1 MSDGTVTLASVA
13 LAPGFADP
21 VFDAQRTFRTV
32 MAAMAR
38 PGRIEALASELAPPA
53 PMTPA
58 LAALALT
65 LADQDTPVWLDQPL
79 AASPDIAAF
88 LRFHA
93 GAPIVAD
100 PAEAAFALVS
110 DSRAMPPFDAFA
122 QGSDAYPD
130 RSATLLVQVERFAG
144 PPLTLAGPGL
154 EGTADFAASPL
165 PADFAERLT
174 ANQAMFPRGV
184 DLVLC
189 TADRIMALPRSVRLV
204 EAA

>member
-1 MSDGTVTLASVA
+1 MTGGTVSLATVA

-21 VFDAQRTFRTV
+21 VFDAQRAFRSV

-38 PGRIEALASELAPPA
+38 PGRIEPLASELAPPA

-65 LADQDTPVWLDQPL
+65 LADQDTPLWLDAAL
-79 AASPDIAAF
+79 MASPEVAEF

-93 GAPIVAD
+93 GAPIIAD
-100 PAEAAFALVS
+100 PAAAAFALVS
-110 DSRAMPPFDAFA
+110 DPRAMPLLDAFA

-130 RSATLLVQVERFAG
+130 RSATLLVQVERFSGAS
-144 PPLTLAGPGL
+144 LMLAGPGIA
-154 EGTADFAASPL
+154 GTATFAASPL
-165 PADFAERLT
+165 PDDFVERLK
-174 ANQAMFPRGV
+174 ANRAAFPRGV

-189 TADRIMALPRSVRLV
+189 TANEIAALPRSVRLV

>member
-1 MSDGTVTLASVA
+1 MRDGPATLATVA

-21 VFDAQRTFRTV
+21 VFDAQRTFRAV

-38 PGRIEALASELAPPA
+38 PGRIVALASDLAPPA

-65 LADQDTPVWLDQPL
+65 LADQDTPVWLDAPL
-79 AASPDIAAF
+79 AAVPDVAAF

-100 PAEAAFALVS
+100 PAAAAFALVS
-110 DSRAMPPFDAFA
+110 DPRAMPPFEVFA

-130 RSATLLVQVERFAG
+130 RSATLLVQVERFTGAS
-144 PPLTLAGPGL
+144 LTLAGPGIA
-154 EGTADFAASPL
+154 GTTTFAASPL
-165 PADFAERLT
+165 PADFAERLK
-174 ANQAMFPRGV
+174 ANRAMFPRGV

-189 TADRIMALPRSVRLV
+189 AADRIAALPRSVRLV